1 MNLEKLKDT
10 ARKYEQKEDWR
21 RAIDV
26 YLKAIHEFE
35 SGKEQHPDLSLY
47 NRVGDLYMKV
57 NDTAA
62 AVRSY
67 ERAADLY
74 TEQGFLNNAIALCGK
89 ILRVNPSRTQ
99 IYFKLAQIHA
109 RKNMV
114 VDAKRHLIEYL
125 DRMNRAGQLDD
136 AFQAVKIFADQ
147 FSSNQEIRVML
158 IELLR
163 AASRE
168 EEAKEQLEKLA
179 GDLEASG
186 DRVGAMRTR
195 EQIEAIVAGHPEPGE
210 EVPPVASG
218 LVFLD
223 TSTHAVATPPRLT
236 PPPVPRTPAVEVPA
250 APARHTPPTPVVAT
264 PVPVAPEPELLEV
277 PETPLP
283 EEAGAELQFLDVGAP
298 LDAPADASIV
308 EVEPLVEEPRFEDPG
323 VDRPEGML
331 LSDIELNTIESTEVE
346 VVEPV
351 EGFVRV
357 DPGVGEVLAHEGM
370 ELMLEPAFDI
380 VEDIE
385 VRPLEELELVSTELE
400 VRGLEGLATDTEA
413 SGEDEVVV
421 HFPGAPEIDE
431 APEVASEGTVDDF
444 SLLQELPEVAPPDAA
459 EPAAAAP
466 EEFTVAGFEA
476 IADTSDDDGVAAG
489 QAPEFGVVAGEPW
502 QPTGTSRSVE
512 ALEELVL
519 GDPDDPGYHREL
531 GEALLL
537 QGETGR
543 AIDEF
548 ELALAGYETAGDQ
561 ERAESLVA
569 LLITLQPEDV
579 RYYQR
584 RVEYAFR
591 SGDRDS
597 LLGAYLDLADVLAR
611 VQSEDKAIAVYW
623 RVLEHDPENARAQLA
638 LQLLGVL
645 DLEPTAELEATA
657 TAPEMEQADDEAGED
672 GDTGIGDD
680 SYGAVEAGTVEEAS
694 RVSAPFIPPVEPVRE
709 EPVAEATVMPPAPRP
724 LPTPDEFIDLGS
736 LVIEDEGRPR
746 DTRMTG
752 RQVEP
757 TGDEQRDF
765 EEMLTQFKQGID
777 ENVDL
782 DDYQAH
788 YDLGIAFKEMGL
800 YDEAVAEFQRALRAP
815 EGRLR
820 TSEALGVCFY
830 QKGQYAVA
838 EAVLRRAVDTL
849 AGGDDEKIGLIYWL
863 ARSAE
868 EQGKA
873 DAARSLYE
881 RALAVDIRFQDTNER
896 INRLMTGR
904 Q

>member
-35 SGKEQHPDLSLY
+35 SGKDPHPDLSLY

-114 VDAKRHLIEYL
+114 VDAKRHLVEYL
-125 DRMNRAGQLDD
+125 ERMNRGGQLDE
-136 AFQAVKIFADQ
+136 AFQAVKVFADQ
-147 FSSNQEIRVML
+147 FSGNQEIRVML

-163 AASRE
+163 AASRD

-179 GDLEASG
+179 GELEARG
-186 DRVGAMRTR
+186 DRVGALRTR
-195 EQIEAIVAGHPEPGE
+195 EQIEAIAAGHPSADGEPTTATG
-210 EVPPVASG
+210 VSG

-223 TSTHAVATPPRLT
+223 TGRQGVVTPPRLVAAT
-236 PPPVPRTPAVEVPA
+236 PPVQVPRTPVMHASPPMVP
-250 APARHTPPTPVVAT
+250 TPPAMSEFDTPAEELIVQ
-264 PVPVAPEPELLEV
+264 PVDE
-277 PETPLP
+277 ETPADDVPPL
-283 EEAGAELQFLDVGAP
+283 EFLDVGAP
-298 LDAPADASIV
+298 LDGTASGGIV
-308 EVEPLVEEPRFEDPG
+308 EFEALVDEPSFAHHGSETPDGMLLGDIELTVAEEPEEEQTVEPLDGLVRIDTSVEPTPA
-323 VDRPEGML
+323 PEGLDL
-331 LSDIELNTIESTEVE
+331 L
-346 VVEPV
+346 
-351 EGFVRV
+351 
-357 DPGVGEVLAHEGM
+357 
-370 ELMLEPAFDI
+370 LEPAFDDARD
-380 VEDIE
+380 VES
-385 VRPLEELELVSTELE
+385 RPLDGLELVGSEMQPSGDEDRAAESPMADDAE
-400 VRGLEGLATDTEA
+400 VLVDL
-413 SGEDEVVV
+413 
-421 HFPGAPEIDE
+421 PGAVDE
-431 APEVASEGTVDDF
+431 F
-444 SLLQELPEVAPPDAA
+444 DAA
-459 EPAAAAP
+459 EGEAVPVDGSIDEFSDDVGAVVEHTAPAAGDGEFSVAEFDAGTAV
-466 EEFTVAGFEA
+466 EETEPSA
-476 IADTSDDDGVAAG
+476 SDFA
-489 QAPEFGVVAGEPW
+489 VVAGEPW
-502 QPTGTSRSVE
+502 QPTGLSRSVDE
-512 ALEELVL
+512 LEERIL
-519 GDPDDPGYHREL
+519 DDPEDPESHREL
-531 GEALLL
+531 GEALMM
-537 QGETGR
+537 QGETAR
-543 AIDEF
+543 AVDEF

-561 ERAESLVA
+561 EHAEALLA

-579 RYYQR
+579 RFYQR
-584 RVEYAFR
+584 RVEYAYR
-591 SGDRDS
+591 TGDRDH

-611 VQSEDKAIAVYW
+611 VQAEDKAIAVYW
-623 RVLEHDPENARAQLA
+623 RVLEHEPDNARAQLA

-645 DLEPTAELEATA
+645 DLEPQSESESATGSEQVAAATPELDAEPFTAE
-657 TAPEMEQADDEAGED
+657 ADDSEHEEPSVLDVPAD
-672 GDTGIGDD
+672 AAAAP
-680 SYGAVEAGTVEEAS
+680 AVEEPAARTE
-694 RVSAPFIPPVEPVRE
+694 SA
-709 EPVAEATVMPPAPRP
+709 ARP
-724 LPTPDEFIDLGS
+724 LPSPDEFIDLGS
-736 LVIEDEGRPR
+736 LVIDEDDRPR

-752 RQVEP
+752 QQVES

-765 EEMLTQFKQGID
+765 EEMLAQFKRGID

-788 YDLGIAFKEMGL
+788 YDLGVAFKEMGL
-800 YDEAVAEFQRALRAP
+800 LDEAVAEFQRALRAP

-820 TSEALGVCFY
+820 TCEALGMCFY
-830 QKGQYAVA
+830 EKGQFPVA

-849 AGGDDEKIGLIYWL
+849 PGGDDEKIGLIYWL

-873 DAARSLYE
+873 DTARALYE

>member
-35 SGKEQHPDLSLY
+35 SGKDQHPDLSLY

-114 VDAKRHLIEYL
+114 VDAKRHLIDYL

-136 AFQAVKIFADQ
+136 AFKAVKVFADQ
-147 FSSNQEIRVML
+147 FSGDQEIRLML

-163 AASRE
+163 AASRD

-179 GDLEASG
+179 GDLEARG
-186 DRVGAMRTR
+186 DRVGALRTR
-195 EQIEAIVAGHPEPGE
+195 EQIEAIEAGHHATGE
-210 EVPPVASG
+210 QELPASASG

-223 TSTHAVATPPRLT
+223 TSTQVAAAPRLT
-236 PPPVPRTPAVEVPA
+236 PPPAHVPATPVPRTPVPTA
-250 APARHTPPTPVVAT
+250 SEGVD
-264 PVPVAPEPELLEV
+264 APEPEE
-277 PETPLP
+277 PGEP
-283 EEAGAELQFLDVGAP
+283 LQFLDVGSP
-298 LDAPADASIV
+298 LDASADASFV
-308 EVEPLVEEPRFEDPG
+308 EVEPLVAEPSFSDPG
-323 VDRPEGML
+323 ADRPEGML
-331 LSDIELNTIESTEVE
+331 LGDIELNTIESTEVE
-346 VVEPV
+346 IIEPV
-351 EGFVRV
+351 EGFE
-357 DPGVGEVLAHEGM
+357 PIEPEAAEVLASDGM
-370 ELMLEPAFDI
+370 ELMLEPAFDV
-380 VEDIE
+380 VEDLE
-385 VRPLEELELVSTELE
+385 SRPLEGLELGSADPDMV
-400 VRGLEGLATDTEA
+400 GFEGFADESDALL
-413 SGEDEVVV
+413 EDEV
-421 HFPGAPEIDE
+421 AAD
-431 APEVASEGTVDDF
+431 GTLDDF
-444 SLLQELPEVAPPDAA
+444 SLDQELPPASAALEAPAPGTDEFSVDDLESIDTEPDEAGA
-459 EPAAAAP
+459 EP
-466 EEFTVAGFEA
+466 
-476 IADTSDDDGVAAG
+476 G
-489 QAPEFGVVAGEPW
+489 QPAEFGVVAGEPW
-502 QPTGTSRSVE
+502 QPTGTSRTVE
-512 ALEELVL
+512 ALEEMVL
-519 GDPDDPGYHREL
+519 EDPENPEHHREL

-537 QGETGR
+537 QGETSR
-543 AIDEF
+543 ATDEF
-548 ELALAGYETAGDQ
+548 ELALSGYESAGDL
-561 ERAESLVA
+561 ERAESLLA

-579 RYYQR
+579 RFYQR
-584 RVEYAFR
+584 RVEYAYR
-591 SGDRDS
+591 AGDRDS
-597 LLGAYLDLADVLAR
+597 LLGAYLDLADALAR
-611 VQSEDKAIAVYW
+611 GQSEDKAIAVYW
-623 RVLEHDPENARAQLA
+623 RVLEHDPDNARAMLA

-645 DLEPTAELEATA
+645 DLEPAAEGEGASVVAMPEADDGTDAAAVVEDDTYGAAEPEPDSPELEAFDLEVQEPA
-657 TAPEMEQADDEAGED
+657 AA
-672 GDTGIGDD
+672 
-680 SYGAVEAGTVEEAS
+680 
-694 RVSAPFIPPVEPVRE
+694 EPV
-709 EPVAEATVMPPAPRP
+709 PSAPRP
-724 LPTPDEFIDLGS
+724 LPTSDDFIDLRS
-736 LVIEDEGRPR
+736 LVIEEEGRPR

-752 RQVEP
+752 QQVDP
-757 TGDEQRDF
+757 TGDEQHDF
-765 EEMLTQFKQGID
+765 EEMLAQFKKGID

-800 YDEAVAEFQRALRAP
+800 FDEAVAEFQRALRAP

-820 TSEALGVCFY
+820 TSEALGICFY
-830 QKGQYAVA
+830 EKGQFAVA

-849 AGGDDEKIGLIYWL
+849 AGGDDDKIGLIYWM

-873 DAARSLYE
+873 EAARSLYE